1 MSHARAE
8 TETVRQKSDA
18 TKPVPSATPTLPTL
32 GWLVCYDVNRTL
44 GGIASM
50 ELLRRSL
57 GARGWMTDERHAL
70 FVAISRLTPGTN
82 ILAYCV
88 ALGWQLAHW
97 RGALVSLAAAS
108 IPASILIA
116 VLSASLTR
124 IDQLPIVRAVI
135 AIALIVATLL
145 VLATAWN
152 LLRPYVKGGNA
163 IRTGI
168 IAAIVIVLALMNVTP
183 VRILLVA
190 AVLGV
195 VMTSPPAPVAEV
207 DS

>member
-1 MSHARAE
+1 MPGTTKDMR
-8 TETVRQKSDA
+8 VDKA
-18 TKPVPSATPTLPTL
+18 TLRTL
-32 GWLVCYDVNRTL
+32 GWLVFYDVNRTL
-44 GGIASM
+44 GGVASM

-57 GARGWMTDERHAL
+57 GARGWMTDEGHAL

-88 ALGWQLAHW
+88 ALGWQFAHW

-108 IPASILIA
+108 IPASMLIA
-116 VLSASLTR
+116 LLSATLTH
-124 IDQLPIVRAVI
+124 IDQLPIVRAII

-152 LLRPYVKGGNA
+152 LLRPYIKGTNA
-163 IRTGI
+163 VRAGI
-168 IAAIVIVLALMNVTP
+168 IAAIVTVLVLMKVTP

-190 AVLGV
+190 AAFGV
-195 VMTSPPAPVAEV
+195 VMASPAAPSVAEV
-207 DS
+207 DR

>member
-1 MSHARAE
+1 MTEAEAARPKPE
-8 TETVRQKSDA
+8 A
-18 TKPVPSATPTLPTL
+18 TGPMRIETPTLQTL
-32 GWLVCYDVNRTL
+32 GWLVFYDVNRTL
-44 GGIASM
+44 GGLASM

-57 GARGWMTDERHAL
+57 GARGWMTDEGHAL
-70 FVAISRLTPGTN
+70 FVAVSRLTPGTN

-116 VLSASLTR
+116 VLSATLTR
-124 IDQLPIVRAVI
+124 IDQLPVVRAII

-152 LLRPYVKGGNA
+152 LLRPYIKGGNA

-190 AVLGV
+190 AVFGV
-195 VMTSPPAPVAEV
+195 VMTSPAAPVAEV